1 MGQFQRLLHF
11 RSRLG
16 WMLVGVSVVLLLT
29 AAPATAEISSADA
42 YGGQAQ
48 VLGKPVRHR
57 AHGTAKT
64 QSSNQTGSPASS
76 GSGAATGAG
85 PGGSQG
91 VVGGRGNGT
100 GTGMGMGMG
109 MGASEPAGSSGSAGG
124 AQSPPIAAAEV
135 ADQGSL
141 SLSGLDVLLL
151 VAILVGLFGV
161 GVLIR
166 RLARQSE

>member
-1 MGQFQRLLHF
+1 MGRSQRFLHF
-11 RSRLG
+11 RPQLG
-16 WMLVGVSVVLLLT
+16 WMLVGMAVALLLT

-48 VLGKPVRHR
+48 VLGKPIRHR

-76 GSGAATGAG
+76 GSGPAAGAG

-100 GTGMGMGMG
+100 GTGMG
-109 MGASEPAGSSGSAGG
+109 ASKSAGSSGSAGG
-124 AQSPPIAAAEV
+124 AQSPPIAASEV
-135 ADQGSL
+135 ADRPDGSL

-151 VAILVGLFGV
+151 VAILVGLLGV

-166 RLARQSE
+166 RLAHQSE

>member
-1 MGQFQRLLHF
+1 
-11 RSRLG
+11 
-16 WMLVGVSVVLLLT
+16 MLVGVSVVLLLT

-57 AHGTAKT
+57 AHGMAKT

-100 GTGMGMGMG
+100 GTGMGMG